1 MSIIHNLHMILPFP
15 RIEANHNFRESP
27 VAREWR
33 LAHGCLVS
41 RLSCRD
47 FAEYEI
53 PGQSATR
60 GSNTD
65 LIGQFECRRGKARP
79 LE

>member
-33 LAHGCLVS
+33 LVALYVVP
-41 RLSCRD
+41 RVANLRNTKYLD
-47 FAEYEI
+47 KVPREA
-53 PGQSATR
+53 ATL
-60 GSNTD
+60 T
-65 LIGQFECRRGKARP
+65 
-79 LE
+79 